1 MQLNSHGFAN
11 KKTELIDL
19 ISKEKPDVLCI
30 QENML
35 SKHTN
40 LNLKKYNGLFK
51 EGHTNY
57 RAHEGVPIFIHETI
71 HYQNLILN
79 TPLQAIAARINKGRD
94 VSIVSIYNSLSRDIS
109 ESLLSALF
117 QNLPKPVMLTGDF
130 KSYHQIWGNPANDNR
145 VSGLKFYHK
154 NQTSQFKRRKTYMN
168 IGHLEIRKWPHNSIT
183 FFTAQSILECH
194 KQLFK

>member
-57 RAHEGVPIFIHETI
+57 RAYGVVAIFIHENI
-71 HYQNLILN
+71 PYQNS
-79 TPLQAIAARINKGRD
+79 
-94 VSIVSIYNSLSRDIS
+94 VV
-109 ESLLSALF
+109 
-117 QNLPKPVMLTGDF
+117 
-130 KSYHQIWGNPANDNR
+130 
-145 VSGLKFYHK
+145 
-154 NQTSQFKRRKTYMN
+154 
-168 IGHLEIRKWPHNSIT
+168 
-183 FFTAQSILECH
+183 
-194 KQLFK
+194 